1 MKGHR
6 QADTSETDM
15 SIFKS
20 HIVQMGAYKPPL
32 EERDNHQHLLLDF
45 NERTLPVSPAVKQA
59 LVNYINDDQLQVYP
73 SYGDITQKIADY
85 CAVKSGQIMITNG
98 SDQGIDLIIRSACRE
113 GDEAIIPGP
122 TFAMYHQCAN
132 VENLNIIAPSYTR
145 ENGFPKQEVLDA
157 ISDKTR
163 LIVLANPNNPCG
175 TPVTRETILEIAKAA
190 PKAAILVD
198 ECYFE
203 YTRQT
208 VCDVVDEYPNLLV
221 TRTFSKTWGLPSI
234 RLGYVISKE
243 ENINALLNVRGPYD
257 VNQLA
262 VVAVDAALSSPEYTQ
277 KYVKEIIE
285 ESKPMFEAFLDQ
297 NTIEYWPSAAN
308 YIWIFPKDSEGMLL
322 KLRKN
327 KILVRPKNDSQGRT
341 GLRVT
346 LGNKAQTS
354 VLIQVLEESSG

>member
-1 MKGHR
+1 
-6 QADTSETDM
+6 M

-32 EERDNHQHLLLDF
+32 EGRDNHQHLLLDF
-45 NERTLPVSPAVKQA
+45 NERTLPVAPAVKQA
-59 LVNYINDDQLQVYP
+59 LIDYINDDQLQVYP
-73 SYGDITQKIADY
+73 SYGDITRKIANY
-85 CAVKSGQIMITNG
+85 CGTKSGQVMITNG

-145 ENGFPKQEVLDA
+145 KNGFPKQEVLDA

-175 TPVTRETILEIAKAA
+175 TPVAREDILEITKAA

-243 ENINALLNVRGPYD
+243 ENINTLLNVRGPYD

-262 VVAVDAALSSPEYTQ
+262 VVAIDAALSHPEYTEE
-277 KYVKEIIE
+277 YVKEVVE
-285 ESKPMFEAFLDQ
+285 VSKPIFEAFLDK
-297 NTIEYWPSAAN
+297 NNIEYWPSVAN
-308 YIWIFPKDSEGMLL
+308 YIWVFPDDPDQLL
-322 KLRKN
+322 NTLKSQE
-327 KILVRPKNDSQGRT
+327 ILVRPKADISGRV

-346 LGNKAQTS
+346 LGNQSQTLK
-354 VLIQVLEESSG
+354 LIQAFSA